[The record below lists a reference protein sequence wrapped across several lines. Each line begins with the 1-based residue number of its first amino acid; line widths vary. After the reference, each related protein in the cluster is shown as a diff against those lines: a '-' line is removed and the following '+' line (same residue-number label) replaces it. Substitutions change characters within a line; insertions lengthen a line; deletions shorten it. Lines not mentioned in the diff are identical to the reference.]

1 MEGNGYNRDNNNEL
15 MGVISI
21 RIRVYSVKTMNPLAV
36 LSYHRDSVYCV
47 DFATHGMDSDK
58 HWVIGCS
65 KDHRISLWHVY

>member
-1 MEGNGYNRDNNNEL
+1 MDTLEITTTTDGD
-15 MGVISI
+15 VC

-47 DFATHGMDSDK
+47 DFATQDGDK